1 MKKIYGFFDTLWII
15 DIVLLFILIG
25 LFCFAVLKRNSIIEH
40 FDVYNYALYDTN
52 TPLTNHNV
60 DLPLNTYYSCNNF
73 CGPQSQCAI
82 TREQC
87 TSDVDCYGCQ
97 PIPNEPPRYLTKNV
111 RGENDAGKLIYNQN
125 PRYSSL
131 TTDIGTKASL
141 YGNKLS
147 PVPQPYLGLDKWVE
161 SANYGIELLDDKL
174 DYTYSQEHDK
184 YKYLPSYPTRES
196 VTGLFKYNGPLAAN
210 AYL

>member
-1 MKKIYGFFDTLWII
+1 MKKNYGFFYTLC
-15 DIVLLFILIG
+15 LFILIG
-25 LFCFAVLKRNSIIEH
+25 LFCFAVLVFKRSSIIEH
-40 FDVYNYALYDTN
+40 FDVYNYALYNTN

-73 CGPQSQCAI
+73 CGPQSQCSI

-97 PIPNEPPRYLTKNV
+97 PIPTEPPRYLTENV
-111 RGENDAGKLIYNQN
+111 RGDNDAGKLIYNQN

-141 YGNKLS
+141 YNNKLT

-161 SANYGIELLDDKL
+161 SANYGIELTDNKL
-174 DYTYSQEHDK
+174 AYQYSVDPSK
-184 YKYLPSYPTRES
+184 YNFSPIYPTRES
-196 VTGLFKYNGPLAAN
+196 VTGLFKYTGPVAAH

>member
-1 MKKIYGFFDTLWII
+1 MKKNYGFFYILC
-15 DIVLLFILIG
+15 LFILIG
-25 LFCFAVLKRNSIIEH
+25 LFCFALLKRNSIIEN
-40 FDVYNYALYDTN
+40 FDLYNYALFYNTN

-73 CGPQSQCAI
+73 CGPKSQCSI

-97 PIPNEPPRYLTKNV
+97 PIPTKPPRYLTENV

-141 YGNKLS
+141 YGNKFAS
-147 PVPQPYLGLDKWVE
+147 VPQPYFGLDKWVE
-161 SANYGIELLDDKL
+161 SANYGIRLLDDKL
-174 DYTYSQEHDK
+174 AYKYSAEPDE
-184 YKYLPSYPTRES
+184 YKYLPTYPTRES